1 MKVILLENIDK
12 LGKKGEV
19 QTVKR
24 GFARNYLIPR
34 DLAIYATPTNMKK
47 LGDIQAKAAVEEEKR
62 MAELKN
68 LAQKIAGNKLA
79 FVRKVDEND
88 HMFGSVSEV
97 DICNALHEAG
107 IEIHKSTVMLD
118 KHIKELGEHKVNVRL
133 HKDVVATLLITVSK
147 ENGDEE
153 LAAAPVNAP
162 VEDIQPLEEPV
173 VEAEAIE
180 EAIGEPQQ
188 EELTQE

>member
-19 QTVKR
+19 QSVKR

-34 DLAIYATPTNMKK
+34 NMAIYATPSNMKK
-47 LGDIQAKAAVEEEKR
+47 VVEIQANAAVEEEKR

-68 LAQKIAGNKLA
+68 LAGKIALHKLA

-107 IEIHKSTVMLD
+107 IEIHKSTVMLE
-118 KHIKELGEHKVNVRL
+118 KHIKELGEHKVDIRL
-133 HKDVVATLLITVSK
+133 HKDVVANLIISVNK
-147 ENGDEE
+147 EKSDVEE
-153 LAAAPVNAP
+153 IVEAPVITPA
-162 VEDIQPLEEPV
+162 EEIQPIVETEEV
-173 VEAEAIE
+173 EEAEAVE
-180 EAIGEPQQ
+180 EPIQ